1 MSARLLL
8 LAALAAAPAGEKVVW
23 KAGFGREALW
33 NDGQA
38 EVSVY
43 EATDKR
49 EGRLRTS
56 RAVLIVVAEDLL
68 ADRLVKA
75 DDPARAK
82 SRRVLK
88 FNHVRSIP
96 SGLYT
101 YQQMLSFFADADR
114 LSPVKLTM
122 TSHEWCGNSF
132 VEWRSDTGTM
142 AIRSYFET
150 PGDVDAPL
158 DPREAVFYDALPLEL
173 RSLDFERTRSGRLR
187 VVDSVFGS
195 KPAVPPVDDA
205 ILEVERPGV
214 AAGVYRVRLSRG
226 DRRDTFEFE
235 RAFPHRL
242 ALWERSDGGTLKL
255 QTSLRSRYWE
265 KTAPGDERLLASP
278 GTR

>member
-1 MSARLLL
+1 MSGRLLL
-8 LAALAAAPAGEKVVW
+8 LAALAAAPAGENVVW

-43 EATDKR
+43 EATDRR
-49 EGRLRTS
+49 EGRLRAS
-56 RAVLIVVAEDLL
+56 RAILIVVAEDLV

-75 DDPARAK
+75 DDPTRAK
-82 SRRVLK
+82 IRRVLK

-96 SGLYT
+96 TGLYT

-132 VEWRSDTGTM
+132 VEWRSDTGTL
-142 AIRSYFET
+142 AIRSYFEN
-150 PGDVDAPL
+150 PGDADAPL

-187 VVDSVFGS
+187 VIDSVFAS
-195 KPAVPPVDDA
+195 KPAIPPVDEA
-205 ILEVERPGV
+205 VLEVERSPV
-214 AAGVYRVRLSRG
+214 SAGVYRVRLTRG

-235 RAFPHRL
+235 KAFPHRL
-242 ALWERSDGGTLKL
+242 ARWERSDGGTLRL
-255 QTSLRSRYWE
+255 QSSRRSRYWE
-265 KTAPGDERLLASP
+265 KTAPGDEHILEPP